1 MQPHSMKSPCGQ
13 ALSCKNCAHPCS
25 LRITGQ
31 KEQFSAETVPAPDI
45 KNAENKL
52 YEVSKTT
59 DNNTCGNAKQS
70 RKKYSIGIDL
80 GTTTL
85 AFALYNSKNNRVEAT
100 HTSMNPQRCCGADV
114 VSRIKA
120 AENPAVL
127 KEMQSAIKSSLAE
140 GIFALL
146 SAANTQPESL
156 SEIAIAGNTVMSHIL
171 MGYDPSGLGSFPFK
185 PYSLDLH
192 YSTWQ
197 EIFKDCPPPS
207 DKENGRKES
216 GEIQKK
222 LSDIPVLIFPCS
234 SAYIGGDI
242 VSGLYSIKD
251 RKNIVLID
259 LGTNGEMAI
268 SSENGTYCASAS
280 AGPAFEGGNITCGT
294 GSIPGAIHHVSLENG
309 KLNLKTIENKEP
321 AGICGSGIISLLSLL
336 LENGYMDENGLL
348 IEPYFSSGFRL
359 TDNIIFYQKDIR
371 EIQLAK
377 SAVRTGLSILL
388 KYAGLSAGKINTF
401 YLSGSFGSQINLDCA
416 VNIGL
421 LPKSA
426 PYSFL
431 GNSSLKGTLAYL
443 KDPNP
448 AKEKQHRLSE
458 TALEMKEILLSKQED
473 FETLY
478 YENMAFPQITG
489 SS

>member
-1 MQPHSMKSPCGQ
+1 MQPYSKKSPCGKE
-13 ALSCKNCAHPCS
+13 LSCENCTHPCS
-25 LRITGQ
+25 LRITQ
-31 KEQFSAETVPAPDI
+31 QEEQFSASAVETSSSFVI
-45 KNAENKL
+45 LENKPA
-52 YEVSKTT
+52 
-59 DNNTCGNAKQS
+59 N
-70 RKKYSIGIDL
+70 KYSVGIDL

-85 AFALYNSKNNRVEAT
+85 AFALYNTESNRVEKTYTA
-100 HTSMNPQRCCGADV
+100 MNPQRCFGADV

-127 KEMQSAIKSSLAE
+127 KEMQGAIKSSLAD

-146 SAANTQPESL
+146 SASGTRPESL

-185 PYSLDLH
+185 PYSLDLQ
-192 YSTWQ
+192 YGSWQ
-197 EIFKDCPPPS
+197 KIFKDCPPLS
-207 DKENGRKES
+207 GKES
-216 GEIQKK
+216 ETNKSEEIQKK
-222 LSDIPVLIFPCS
+222 LSDIPVLIFPCA

-242 VSGLYSIKD
+242 VSGLYSIGD
-251 RKNIVLID
+251 TDNTALLD

-268 SSENGTYCASAS
+268 SSKNGIYCASAS

-294 GSIPGAIHHVSLENG
+294 GSIPGAVCHVSRKDG
-309 KLNLKTIENKEP
+309 KLNLKTIGNKEP
-321 AGICGSGIISLLSLL
+321 VGICGSGIISLLSLL
-336 LENGYMDENGLL
+336 LENGYMDGNGLL
-348 IEPYFSSGFRL
+348 VEPYFTHGFRL

-388 KYAGLSAGKINTF
+388 KYSGLSAKKMNMF
-401 YLSGSFGSQINLDCA
+401 YLSGSFGSHINLDGA
-416 VNIGL
+416 INIGL

-443 KDPNP
+443 SDPLP
-448 AKEKQHRLSE
+448 SKEKQQKLSE
-458 TALEMKEILLSKQED
+458 IALGMKEILLSKQED
-473 FETLY
+473 FETLF
-478 YENMAFPQITG
+478 YENMAF
-489 SS
+489 S